1 MDILKNILF
10 LYFEKFILFSSR
22 KRRLLLFLIDL
33 IVIIFS
39 IWLSFWLRL
48 GENATGRLIE
58 SFWLIPTV
66 IFVATIVYAL
76 TGQYRALTRHLGSN
90 AIYMISFRNLVVL
103 LVVYSFGLLNKYQMP
118 PRSSWI
124 LIWILLSTFI
134 GGLRFILRDL
144 LLNRNKKSSNINTK
158 KDNIVIYGAG
168 TLGAQLSSVLQKED
182 IANVIYFVD
191 DSPLLIGRT
200 IDGISIKSP
209 NSIKKDKKKIQK
221 ILLAIS
227 TITNSKRSSLLK
239 KIRSYEVPIQIM
251 PSIEDIISRK
261 VELRPLK
268 NIIIDDLLGRDK
280 VIPNQKLLIDG
291 IKDKAILVTG
301 AGGSI
306 GSELCIQLT
315 KLSPSKIILLELSE
329 HSLYQIERELREN
342 EDYSPIDFKGYLGN
356 CCDEQLLKNIFEEE
370 FIDIVFHAA
379 AYKHVPLVEVN
390 PLIGIR
396 NNVFSTKAIC
406 KIAKKSK
413 VSNVILISTDKAVRP
428 TNIMGASKRL
438 AELVVQ
444 GFAEEVKNEEKK
456 GESITKFSMVRFG
469 NVLNS
474 SGSVVPIFKEQI
486 SKGGPITITHPN
498 IIRYFMTLE
507 EASQLVIQS
516 ANLSLGG
523 DLFVLDMGQ
532 PIKITELAKQ
542 MISLS
547 GLTIKNSKNP
557 EGDIEITYTGLRPGE
572 KLFEEI
578 LIDAECLS
586 TSHPLIFRAIE
597 NFINPKLLWEKLE
610 QLKKDIDNFELKK
623 SISILSE
630 LVPEW
635 QQQNY

>member
-1 MDILKNILF
+1 MF

-33 IVIIFS
+33 LVIIFS

-48 GENATGRLIE
+48 GENASGRLLE
-58 SFWLIPTV
+58 SLWLIPTV

-76 TGQYRALTRHLGSN
+76 TGQYRALTKHLGSN

-103 LVVYSFGLLNKYQMP
+103 LIVYFFGLLNKYQMP

-124 LIWILLSTFI
+124 LIWILLSSFI

-144 LLNRNKKSSNINTK
+144 LLNRNKKNSNINNK

-168 TLGAQLSSVLQKED
+168 TIGAQLSSVIQKED
-182 IANVIYFVD
+182 IANIIYFVD

-209 NSIKKDKKKIQK
+209 NSIKKDKKKIHK

-239 KIRSYEVPIQIM
+239 KIRSYEIPIQIM

-329 HSLYQIERELREN
+329 HALYQIERELSEN
-342 EDYSPIDFKGYLGN
+342 EEYSSIDFKGYLGN
-356 CCDEQLLKNIFEEE
+356 CCDEPLLKNIFEKE

-379 AYKHVPLVEVN
+379 AYKHVPIVEVN

-396 NNVFSTKAIC
+396 NNVFSTKSIC
-406 KIAKKSK
+406 KIAKMSK
-413 VSNVILISTDKAVRP
+413 VSNVVLISTDKAVRP

-444 GFAEEVKNEEKK
+444 GYAEEVRNEEKK

-498 IIRYFMTLE
+498 IIRYFMTIE
-507 EASQLVIQS
+507 EASHLVIQS

-578 LIDAECLS
+578 LIDAECLN

-597 NFINPKLLWEKLE
+597 NSINPILLWEKLE
-610 QLKKDIDNFELKK
+610 QLKKNIDDFQFKK
-623 SISILSE
+623 SISLLSE